1 MRAVRAV
8 STFIVLFVFW
18 LLLSGKYH
26 VWDRDPHHAID
37 RYLTAC
43 GFLSCLLVTWY
54 SSRNGLLDEEGH
66 PVHLAL
72 RGLRYIPWL
81 FWQIVLS
88 NWDVFKRVWSPKPDI
103 SPCLVWVPYQTKTD
117 IGTVVYANSITLTPG
132 TVTITVD
139 TKERKML
146 VHCLTEGAGQDLL
159 KGGMD
164 EQVRRLEG
172 TL

>member
-1 MRAVRAV
+1 MRAVRAISLFV
-8 STFIVLFVFW
+8 VLFVFW

-26 VWDRDPHHAID
+26 LGHSTDRF
-37 RYLTAC
+37 LTAC
-43 GFLSCLLVTWY
+43 GVLSCVFVTVY
-54 SSRNGLLDEEGH
+54 SSRHGMLDEEGH

-88 NWDVFKRVWSPKPDI
+88 NWDVFKRVWSPERPI
-103 SPCLVWVPYQTKTD
+103 SPCMVWVPYRTKTD
-117 IGTVVYANSITLTPG
+117 LGTVIYANSITLTPG
-132 TVTITVD
+132 TVTVEVD

-164 EQVRRLEG
+164 DQVRRLEG
-172 TL
+172 TP